1 MQDTFLL
8 KALGT
13 DFYLK
18 KAILNCN
25 RRKMSHLI
33 VNSEYV

>member
-8 KALGT
+8 KGSGT

-18 KAILNCN
+18 KAILNSN

-33 VNSEYV
+33 VNSRYV

>member
-1 MQDTFLL
+1 MQDNFLL
-8 KALGT
+8 KGSGT
-13 DFYLK
+13 DFCLK

-33 VNSEYV
+33 VNSGYV

>member
-8 KALGT
+8 KASGT

-18 KAILNCN
+18 KAILNSN

-33 VNSEYV
+33 VNSRYV